1 MSEQKLTVYQK
12 LQKVLATGSVQ
23 SLSTSSNS
31 YNIQQQHQ
39 PNDIVDIARSPQE
52 KDFKILQ
59 AKQQKLMARQWYRA
73 QQDINNQSL
82 AGLNNVRLMYRD
94 VDLMDTMPEIATA
107 MDIVSEEACLSF
119 DTEIKLLDGTIKTI
133 EDIYKD
139 ELKNFWVYSV
149 DENGKPKPSLVQ
161 SAIYKGK
168 KEVYEIVLDDLT
180 TIKCTPNHKWLLSSN
195 EWVETSD
202 LKVGDSL
209 MSIYNKLDYKGYEK
223 IKSTIEDKFT
233 HTHIIVAENIH
244 YDTKLSLINN
254 NINKQKIV
262 VHHSSFNKLN
272 NDPNYLVYMY
282 WNEHQKLH
290 CDLNKKRWENEDFSN
305 KMRAIFSETVQRTWK
320 NKGDVIKSKL
330 KEVWVKR
337 KENLSKEEI
346 KKIYGR
352 CKENN
357 GMFGV
362 HRYGK
367 TNPHFDK
374 SKNQLTDVSENEI
387 IETIINNRER
397 NVSKVI
403 QEKFNLSPH
412 SVRTLKTKLC
422 KKYNIT
428 EIQQLKYIF
437 LFPKLKKYCQ
447 NNPNVKNVDVYKH
460 FNITEI
466 QLKYFMNF
474 FGYKTF
480 GDFKQQLFNHKV
492 ISIKK
497 LNRKIKV
504 YDLKNSSCN
513 KAFGV
518 KCNNGLII
526 SHNCYIGESG
536 SLINISSGSERVKG
550 ILQDLFVNRLSV
562 NTTLPMLTRSMI
574 KYGNAFWLLHT
585 DAQLGVLGWKELPVY
600 EIERY
605 ENGMDYPYK
614 SGYAINNR
622 NIDDHKDETRFVWL
636 GQQQSTEYRNWQIA
650 HFRLLY
656 DSSMLPYG
664 VSFLHKARRHYRML
678 SMMEDMMF
686 IYRLDRS
693 VERRVFKINV
703 GAIDEAD
710 VPAYVQEIANNFKR
724 TPIIDPMT
732 GQIDMRKNIMPVWK
746 KTPIPLLDGRTIT
759 IEDLAREYENG
770 KTNYVYS
777 IQDDTLK
784 VVPGKVVWCGKNYT
798 ANNMIKI
805 TLDDDSF
812 MVMAPE
818 HEVVMRDGSKKRAD
832 KLNVGESVMPFY
844 VNVDKTSPKRMER
857 YEKIYNPNSG
867 KYEYTHRLIADEV
880 IKGDNSYNTV
890 HHKDYN
896 KYNNEPT
903 NLLWCDFYEHHKMHS
918 EVAKMNWSNAE
929 KRLRTS
935 KKISESK
942 KKFYQEHPMSKEEKN
957 KRSETMKKL
966 HQSGKMP
973 KSNPKGVIKWAKSAE
988 GRKMSSMT
996 SKKNKIYER
1005 FFLPYNNSPLHTEH
1019 NAIRSL
1025 AMTEFWKDNERSK
1038 VAKDKMTIKFDNFI
1052 WDELR
1057 NAILKGIIYNRKTM
1071 LEYINVILIEHL
1083 LDINTNERL
1092 HKKQKISR
1100 NVLQTRLSEKGFNT
1114 ITSYISSIKK
1124 NHKIKKIEIIGGD
1137 DVYCMT
1143 VVGLNGEE
1151 DRHNFALR
1159 TFNQDESWNENG
1171 CFVSNCQTN
1180 DYFIPVRE
1188 DGAASPIENLAA
1200 GQNLTAMDDIKY
1212 VQNKIVTA
1220 LRVPKSF
1227 LNFEEAAGD
1236 GKNLSLLDVRFMRT
1250 VNRIQ
1255 QALLLELNKI
1265 ATIHLLML
1273 GFTDDL
1279 TNFTLEMANPSSQAE
1294 MLELEN
1300 LAKKV
1305 TTAKD
1310 AVSDPGGGMP
1320 LASMTW
1326 AWRHIFK
1333 WSDKE
1338 IQQNLEEIRL
1348 ETALAA
1354 ELQKTMQII
1363 KKTHLF
1369 DPVDNIYGE
1378 PGADYSDNGNQM
1390 DDEDGGMGG
1399 GSGMGGGMPMGG
1411 DMDFGDDMDGVEMGA
1426 EGDMDMDAAVGE
1438 DAAINGQ
1445 EPPMGDAEGG
1455 GAPNL
1460 GEMVTNSLKKK
1471 TLNEIIKRKEHLQSQ
1486 RKKNQE
1492 SVFER
1497 YMRTITKGSKDKKP
1511 QPRQIYDKAFFMN
1524 EELNDMVSKLIKI
1537 KPTSLND

>member
-12 LQKVLATGSVQ
+12 LQKVLAAGSVQ
-23 SLSTSSNS
+23 SLSSSSNS

-39 PNDIVDIARSPQE
+39 PSDIVDIARSPQE

-161 SAIYKGK
+161 CAIYKGE

-233 HTHIIVAENIH
+233 HTHI
-244 YDTKLSLINN
+244 
-254 NINKQKIV
+254 
-262 VHHSSFNKLN
+262 
-272 NDPNYLVYMY
+272 
-282 WNEHQKLH
+282 
-290 CDLNKKRWENEDFSN
+290 
-305 KMRAIFSETVQRTWK
+305 
-320 NKGDVIKSKL
+320 
-330 KEVWVKR
+330 
-337 KENLSKEEI
+337 
-346 KKIYGR
+346 
-352 CKENN
+352 
-357 GMFGV
+357 
-362 HRYGK
+362 
-367 TNPHFDK
+367 
-374 SKNQLTDVSENEI
+374 
-387 IETIINNRER
+387 
-397 NVSKVI
+397 
-403 QEKFNLSPH
+403 
-412 SVRTLKTKLC
+412 
-422 KKYNIT
+422 
-428 EIQQLKYIF
+428 
-437 LFPKLKKYCQ
+437 
-447 NNPNVKNVDVYKH
+447 
-460 FNITEI
+460 
-466 QLKYFMNF
+466 
-474 FGYKTF
+474 
-480 GDFKQQLFNHKV
+480 QLFNHKI
-492 ISIKK
+492 ISIKE

-585 DAQLGVLGWKELPVY
+585 DAELGVVGWKELPVY

-622 NIDDHKDETRFVWL
+622 NIDEHKDETRFVWL
-636 GQQQSTEYRNWQIA
+636 GQQQTTEYRNWQIA

-798 ANNMIKI
+798 ANNMVKI

-844 VNVDKTSPKRMER
+844 ANVDKTSPKRMER

-1019 NAIRSL
+1019 NAIRSI

-1227 LNFEEAAGD
+1227 LNFEETTGD

-1279 TNFTLEMANPSSQAE
+1279 TNFTLEMENPSSQAE

-1378 PGADYSDNGNQM
+1378 PGAEYSDNSGQM

-1411 DMDFGDDMDGVEMGA
+1411 DMDFGDDMDGAEMGA
-1426 EGDMDMDAAVGE
+1426 EGDMGMDAAVGE

-1445 EPPMGDAEGG
+1445 EPPMGDADGG
-1455 GAPNL
+1455 GPPNL
-1460 GEMVTNSLKKK
+1460 GEMVTQSLKKK
-1471 TLNEIIKRKEHLQSQ
+1471 TLNEIIKRKKHLQSQ
-1486 RKKNQE
+1486 REKNQE

-1497 YMRTITKGSKDKKP
+1497 YMRTITKGSKDKKS
-1511 QPRQIYDKAFFMN
+1511 QPKQIYDKAFFMN
-1524 EELNDMVSKLIKI
+1524 EEMNDMVSKLIKI

>member
-23 SLSTSSNS
+23 SLSASSNS

-82 AGLNNVRLMYRD
+82 AGLNDVRLMYRD

-161 SAIYKGK
+161 CAIYKGE

-233 HTHIIVAENIH
+233 HTHI
-244 YDTKLSLINN
+244 
-254 NINKQKIV
+254 
-262 VHHSSFNKLN
+262 
-272 NDPNYLVYMY
+272 
-282 WNEHQKLH
+282 
-290 CDLNKKRWENEDFSN
+290 
-305 KMRAIFSETVQRTWK
+305 
-320 NKGDVIKSKL
+320 
-330 KEVWVKR
+330 
-337 KENLSKEEI
+337 
-346 KKIYGR
+346 
-352 CKENN
+352 
-357 GMFGV
+357 
-362 HRYGK
+362 
-367 TNPHFDK
+367 
-374 SKNQLTDVSENEI
+374 
-387 IETIINNRER
+387 
-397 NVSKVI
+397 
-403 QEKFNLSPH
+403 
-412 SVRTLKTKLC
+412 
-422 KKYNIT
+422 
-428 EIQQLKYIF
+428 
-437 LFPKLKKYCQ
+437 
-447 NNPNVKNVDVYKH
+447 
-460 FNITEI
+460 
-466 QLKYFMNF
+466 
-474 FGYKTF
+474 
-480 GDFKQQLFNHKV
+480 QLFNHKI
-492 ISIKK
+492 ISIKE

-636 GQQQSTEYRNWQIA
+636 GQQQATEYRNWQIA

-798 ANNMIKI
+798 ANNMVKI

-832 KLNVGESVMPFY
+832 KLNIGESVMPFY
-844 VNVDKTSPKRMER
+844 ANVDKTSPKRMEH
-857 YEKIYNPNSG
+857 YE
-867 KYEYTHRLIADEV
+867 
-880 IKGDNSYNTV
+880 
-890 HHKDYN
+890 
-896 KYNNEPT
+896 
-903 NLLWCDFYEHHKMHS
+903 
-918 EVAKMNWSNAE
+918 
-929 KRLRTS
+929 
-935 KKISESK
+935 KISES
-942 KKFYQEHPMSKEEKN
+942 
-957 KRSETMKKL
+957 
-966 HQSGKMP
+966 
-973 KSNPKGVIKWAKSAE
+973 
-988 GRKMSSMT
+988 
-996 SKKNKIYER
+996 
-1005 FFLPYNNSPLHTEH
+1005 
-1019 NAIRSL
+1019 
-1025 AMTEFWKDNERSK
+1025 
-1038 VAKDKMTIKFDNFI
+1038 
-1052 WDELR
+1052 
-1057 NAILKGIIYNRKTM
+1057 
-1071 LEYINVILIEHL
+1071 
-1083 LDINTNERL
+1083 
-1092 HKKQKISR
+1092 
-1100 NVLQTRLSEKGFNT
+1100 
-1114 ITSYISSIKK
+1114 KK

-1227 LNFEEAAGD
+1227 LNFEETTGD

-1279 TNFTLEMANPSSQAE
+1279 TNFTLEMENPSSQAE

-1378 PGADYSDNGNQM
+1378 PGAEYSDNSGQM

-1411 DMDFGDDMDGVEMGA
+1411 DMDFGDNMDGAEMGA
-1426 EGDMDMDAAVGE
+1426 EGDMGMDAAVGE

-1445 EPPMGDAEGG
+1445 EPPMGEADGG
-1455 GAPNL
+1455 GPPNL
-1460 GEMVTNSLKKK
+1460 GEMVTKSLKKK

-1497 YMRTITKGSKDKKP
+1497 YMRTITKGSKDKKS
-1511 QPRQIYDKAFFMN
+1511 QPKQIYDKAFFMN
-1524 EELNDMVSKLIKI
+1524 EEMNDMVSKLIKI